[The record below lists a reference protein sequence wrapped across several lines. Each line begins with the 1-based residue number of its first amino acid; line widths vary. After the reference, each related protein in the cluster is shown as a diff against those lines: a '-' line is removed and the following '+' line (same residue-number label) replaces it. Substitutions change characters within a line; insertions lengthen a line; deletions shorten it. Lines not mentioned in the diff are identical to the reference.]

1 MKKRKV
7 KFPLGT
13 LAYYGPDNVKT
24 TKIVVGVMHSETDEP
39 IIRRYVASDCLD
51 NEKIQ
56 KQIAEFF
63 ADHGVKTIFNPDGN
77 IGCPHE
83 EVQDYPRGE
92 DCPFCPYWSGRQW
105 AWLSDRRIRR
115 ITPR

>member
-7 KFPLGT
+7 KHPVCT

-24 TKIVVGVMHSETDEP
+24 TKIVAGVVYSETDEP

-51 NEKIQ
+51 NDKIK

-63 ADHGVKTIFNPDGN
+63 ADHGVKTVLNPDGN

-83 EVQDYPRGE
+83 EGQDYPRGE
-92 DCPFCPYWSGRQW
+92 DCPFCPFWAGKKW
-105 AWLSDRRIRR
+105 AWVSDRRIRR
-115 ITPR
+115 ITPN

>member
-1 MKKRKV
+1 MKKPKM
-7 KFPLGT
+7 KFPVGT

-24 TKIVVGVMHSETDEP
+24 TKIVAGVMYSETDEP

-56 KQIAEFF
+56 KQITEFF
-63 ADHGVKTIFNPDGN
+63 ADHGVKTVLNPGGN

-83 EVQDYPRGE
+83 EGQDYPRGQN
-92 DCPFCPYWSGRQW
+92 CPFCPFWSRAGGGNQ
-105 AWLSDRRIRR
+105 
-115 ITPR
+115 